1 MIFHFSIYHSGS
13 LEAAESDC
21 AGTERARAEAFRL
34 LEHSTGRVV
43 DNVARSGQTR
53 VVVSDDHG
61 NDLFTLTYVAAEP
74 PGQPAAP

>member
-34 LEHSTGRVV
+34 LERSTGLAV
-43 DNVARSGQTR
+43 DNIARTGQTR
-53 VVVSDDHG
+53 VVVSDDQG
-61 NDLFTLTYVAAEP
+61 TDLFTLTYVAAES
-74 PGQPAAP
+74 PALSVAA